1 MIVQKWNVT
10 VTGCKFDFCIGH
22 VKGLKSIF
30 EVQKLTSQMV
40 FCFCQFTD
48 EQWNIDLLTSEKLCL
63 CQIHR
68 GLQKSFYGI
77 DDIG

>member
-30 EVQKLTSQMV
+30 EV
-40 FCFCQFTD
+40 
-48 EQWNIDLLTSEKLCL
+48 
-63 CQIHR
+63 
-68 GLQKSFYGI
+68 
-77 DDIG
+77 